1 MYDFRHSIC
10 KSILFI
16 LLIGSFASIKAQTS
30 KIDSADILKR
40 MAFQDSIFNQ
50 LKNNKL
56 SPKAK
61 AKETVPVTK
70 SVPSNSTTVV
80 KPSPINDPI
89 YKSDTVTT
97 PKRKFFPS
105 KNEALIDTIKTD
117 TTVGLTTLTS
127 KKIKKQKKIDT
138 THYSPKTAAWRAA
151 VCPGLGQIYMKKYWK
166 LPIVY
171 AAMGAV
177 LYFVIDNGQKL
188 RKFNGYIRNS
198 YNDVP
203 NPEPY
208 SDYDAEELASFRD
221 TYRKNVQLAAFGTIF
236 VWGLSIVDA
245 VVDAHLHS
253 FDISDNLSI
262 KVKPKINNLNEMYYA
277 GIALNLNIK

>member
-1 MYDFRHSIC
+1 MHDLRFTIYNVECTMYNMRNSIC
-10 KSILFI
+10 KFILFI
-16 LLIGSFASIKAQTS
+16 LLFGSYSNINA
-30 KIDSADILKR
+30 
-40 MAFQDSIFNQ
+40 QDSIEND
-50 LKNNKL
+50 
-56 SPKAK
+56 SAIIAK
-61 AKETVPVTK
+61 PF
-70 SVPSNSTTVV
+70 
-80 KPSPINDPI
+80 ILNDSI
-89 YKSDTVTT
+89 QKSDTSSF

-105 KNEALIDTIKTD
+105 KKETLIDTKKAD
-117 TTVGLTTLTS
+117 TIVGLSTLTS

-177 LYFVIDNGQKL
+177 LYFVIDNGKKL
-188 RKFNGYIRNS
+188 KQFNGYIRNS
-198 YNDVP
+198 YNNVP

-221 TYRKNVQLAAFGTIF
+221 TYRKNVQLASFGTIF

>member
-1 MYDFRHSIC
+1 
-10 KSILFI
+10 
-16 LLIGSFASIKAQTS
+16 
-30 KIDSADILKR
+30 
-40 MAFQDSIFNQ
+40 
-50 LKNNKL
+50 
-56 SPKAK
+56 
-61 AKETVPVTK
+61 
-70 SVPSNSTTVV
+70 
-80 KPSPINDPI
+80 
-89 YKSDTVTT
+89 
-97 PKRKFFPS
+97 
-105 KNEALIDTIKTD
+105 
-117 TTVGLTTLTS
+117 
-127 KKIKKQKKIDT
+127 
-138 THYSPKTAAWRAA
+138 
-151 VCPGLGQIYMKKYWK
+151 MKKYWK

-177 LYFVIDNGQKL
+177 LYFVIDNGKKL
-188 RKFNGYIRNS
+188 KQFNGYIRNS
-198 YNDVP
+198 YNNVP

-221 TYRKNVQLAAFGTIF
+221 TYRKNVQLASFGTIF